1 MSVIRLNQIEE
12 KELIKGYRVRFVH
25 SENMTMAH
33 WNIEEGHALPDHAH
47 PHEQVVNLI
56 EGSFELTI
64 GGVSHILEAPAV
76 AVVPPN
82 VRHSGKALTKARI
95 IDAFY
100 PVREDYKDN
109 K

>member
-1 MSVIRLNQIEE
+1 MYVIQLNQIEE
-12 KELIKGYRVRFVH
+12 KEFIKGFWVRFVH

-33 WNIEEGHALPDHAH
+33 WRIEEGHSLPDHAH

-56 EGSFELTI
+56 EGTFELTI
-64 GGVSHILEAPAV
+64 DGVSHVLEAPAV
-76 AVVPPN
+76 AVVPSN
-82 VRHSGKALTKARI
+82 VRHSGKALTKVRI

-100 PVREDYKDN
+100 PAREDYKN